1 MNSSFVSKDVA
12 VEVAVV
18 DRKVPKV
25 SIASRG
31 LSLQFI
37 FSYVDYPITDILQ
50 MVGKANRPVIDDVGK
65 AVILCQGSKKEFFK
79 KFLYEP
85 LPIEVSKWEQPSVGW
100 WDALTIE
107 LHGLKWQR
115 EGFLL

>member
-85 LPIEVSKWEQPSVGW
+85 LPIEVSK
-100 WDALTIE
+100 
-107 LHGLKWQR
+107 
-115 EGFLL
+115 